1 MTEKNEEKTIEKEII
16 ASYLQGLSTLAIRK
30 EYDISEFELAY
41 ILGKHNVP
49 ARQCYRKVGDDTTIV
64 YADGGVR
71 IPKNIIATLGLEH
84 GQKIRFV
91 VIDKQHLTLQ
101 LQEIK

>member
-1 MTEKNEEKTIEKEII
+1 MTEKNEENSIEKEII
-16 ASYLQGLSTLAIRK
+16 ASYLEGQSTLAIRK

-49 ARQCYRKVGDDTTIV
+49 ARQSYRKLGDDTTIV
-64 YADGGVR
+64 YIDGALR
-71 IPKNIIATLGLEH
+71 IPKSIITTLGLKH

-91 VIDKQHLTLQ
+91 IVDKQHLTLQ
-101 LQEIK
+101 LQEMK